1 MPASGRELPGRRC
14 MDGNGPDQVDETPGA
29 GSAGGGPYLIDCLQ
43 YCQWSREVFSQLR
56 EGGVDAIHATVAYHG
71 SFTDAVAGIQEWSRL
86 FEAHA
91 DLVMP
96 GRASAD
102 IMEARRSG
110 RTAVFTGFQ
119 NPSPIGD
126 DLGLVDAFFHL
137 GIRFM
142 QLTYNNQS
150 LLASGYMESDD
161 IGVTRMGREVIAEMN
176 RLGMVIDMSHSGERS
191 TLEAIE
197 QSRRPVAVTHANPE
211 GWHATK
217 RNKSDAVISAL
228 AQTGGMLGFSIYPI
242 HLKGGPDCSIGEF
255 CRMVARTAE
264 KHGVDCLGIG
274 SDLCQGRPPSQ
285 LGWMRRGRWMRPVG
299 TDDGDEVGFPPQPE
313 WFRDNRDFHRIRT
326 GLGRTG
332 FSAPEIDAI
341 MGGNWLRFIDA
352 ACQPSAGAV

>member
-1 MPASGRELPGRRC
+1 MAGIGSDRGDENPPASS
-14 MDGNGPDQVDETPGA
+14 VA
-29 GSAGGGPYLIDCLQ
+29 GEPYLIDCLQ
-43 YCQWSREVFSQLR
+43 YCQWSRQVFSQMR

-71 SFTDAVAGIQEWSRL
+71 SFTDAVASIQEWSRL

-91 DLVMP
+91 DLIMP

-102 IMEARRSG
+102 IIAARQSG
-110 RTAVFTGFQ
+110 RTAVFMGFQ

-126 DLGLVDAFFHL
+126 DLGLVGTCFQL

-150 LLASGYMESDD
+150 LLASGHQESDD
-161 IGVTRMGREVIAEMN
+161 TGITRMGHEVIAEMN

-197 QSRRPVAVTHANPE
+197 RSRRPVAVTHANPE
-211 GWHATK
+211 SWHATT
-217 RNKSDAVISAL
+217 RNKSEAVISAL
-228 AQTGGMLGFSIYPI
+228 AETGGMLGFSIYPL
-242 HLKGGPDCSIGEF
+242 HLKGGSACSVGEF
-255 CRMVARTAE
+255 CRMVARTADT
-264 KHGVDCLGIG
+264 HGVDSLGIG

-285 LGWMRRGRWMRPVG
+285 LDWMRRGRWMRPTVS
-299 TDDGDEVGFPPQPE
+299 DGDAEGFPPQPE

-326 GLGRTG
+326 GLGSAG
-332 FSAPEIDAI
+332 FSTPEINAI

-352 ACQPSAGAV
+352 ACRPSTGAV